1 MKTSNS
7 KLPKIKRESLGQP
20 GLHCCSP
27 REVPDQW
34 HQHHQGL
41 VRSRNSW
48 AQATLAES
56 DSLMWGPEV
65 WVLTN
70 APSDS
75 DDMKSWELLV
85 WRKVH
90 TPWSDNTLGFN
101 PSSDTY
107 AYSIFSFTELFSVLA
122 LSSIHQRQYRLRW
135 CSCRDNGVKISQN
148 AWIAPK
154 SSKLAVPQ
162 SQMMKR
168 EKNFKLRAEDALSA
182 ESDMWLHMCSEK
194 ESSSR

>member
-1 MKTSNS
+1 MQNFVCDCSFNLTPTRAERGSGSQRCFFLYSDPPGDHRLKTITKMKTSNS

-122 LSSIHQRQYRLRW
+122 LSSIHQR
-135 CSCRDNGVKISQN
+135 
-148 AWIAPK
+148 
-154 SSKLAVPQ
+154 
-162 SQMMKR
+162 
-168 EKNFKLRAEDALSA
+168 
-182 ESDMWLHMCSEK
+182 
-194 ESSSR
+194 